1 MNFSARFAGAFI
13 AFPLASC
20 GPLPSNVYGAR
31 EGSQRRGRIQ
41 ELPEATQERREWQIA
56 VHCLI
61 DVAEGRDFIMHARI
75 GVLQA
80 LNRNK
85 PQAIV
90 EQRKAAKK
98 YRIVR

>member
-1 MNFSARFAGAFI
+1 
-13 AFPLASC
+13 
-20 GPLPSNVYGAR
+20 
-31 EGSQRRGRIQ
+31 
-41 ELPEATQERREWQIA
+41 

>member
-1 MNFSARFAGAFI
+1 VPDALVSSEFDAPI
-13 AFPLASC
+13 
-20 GPLPSNVYGAR
+20 PLPKDAAAYVQKLPKATQ
-31 EGSQRRGRIQ
+31 QRR
-41 ELPEATQERREWQIA
+41 ESQIA